1 VKDVYRD
8 HRQADPRLDYRLK
21 HDRRK
26 IHRVVYGDSAG
37 RKGWVDLD
45 AIEAEAAELIEKDQA
60 QAERFFGNRITAG
73 TGTWI
78 ERAVW
83 ATRAEPREVSGRLRI
98 VLGFDGSDMDD
109 WTALRAETLDGYQ
122 FTPTYGPDALPTIWN
137 PAEWD
142 GQVPRLEVDAAVSD
156 VFERYDVVRMYADP
170 PYWETE
176 IDVWAERYGDR
187 VVRWYT
193 NRVSQMHAA
202 AERLVTDVTKADA
215 TFRHDGCEMTTTHVG
230 NARKAARPGGRYV
243 LRKAAPTQKIDAAV
257 TSVLAH
263 EAAGDAIAAGLAA
276 PPPKYYAYTA

>member
-1 VKDVYRD
+1 
-8 HRQADPRLDYRLK
+8 
-21 HDRRK
+21 
-26 IHRVVYGDSAG
+26 
-37 RKGWVDLD
+37 VDLD
-45 AIEAEAAELIEKDQA
+45 AIEAEAAELVEKDQA

-78 ERAVW
+78 ERPVW
-83 ATRAEPREVSGRLRI
+83 ETRAEPREIPAGTRVVG
-98 VLGFDGSDMDD
+98 GFDGSDMDD
-109 WTALRAETLDGYQ
+109 WTALRLETLDGYQ
-122 FTPTYGPDALPTIWN
+122 FTPTYGPDARPTIWD

-142 GQVPRLEVDAAVSD
+142 GQVPRLEVDAAVRE
-156 VFERYDVVRMYADP
+156 VFARYDVVRFYCDP

-176 IDVWAERYGDR
+176 VDTWADVFGEKR

-215 TFRHDGCEMTTTHVG
+215 TFRHDGCPITAVHVG

-243 LRKAAPTQKIDAAV
+243 LRKAAPTQKIDAGV

-263 EAAGDAIAAGLAA
+263 EAAGDAIAAGQAA
-276 PPPKYYAYTA
+276 PPPTYYAYTA